1 MCANS
6 QSNWLNTIAVRA
18 SYILSILKRF
28 HCWKRRKTGR
38 VVYLPPGKNQNR
50 NQFVFLSFGVD
61 PLNWQSFIEIGEM
74 ACSTTAR
81 CSRGH
86 ALKLISQKCRT
97 VHVFILYIFF
107 LRKIFQNV
115 FKIILIK
122 CKCHLWTG
130 KRRRIRITLSFSML
144 MSSSMNAN
152 AKNA

>member
-18 SYILSILKRF
+18 SYILPILKRF
-28 HCWKRRKTGR
+28 PWWKPRKTRR

-86 ALKLISQKCRT
+86 ALKLIPQKYRT
-97 VHVFILYIFF
+97 VHVFILYIF
-107 LRKIFQNV
+107 LRTIFQNV

-144 MSSSMNAN
+144 MSLSMNAN